1 MRLTHWPFVNRTDE
15 KRADRFPSM
24 TSQQEEMSDVDIL
37 EVRKSKLLAGNNKE
51 EKLLQF
57 LLLRQQAAYGS
68 RQGPNE
74 ERP

>member
-1 MRLTHWPFVNRTDE
+1 
-15 KRADRFPSM
+15 M